1 MKLHVKAVLDTGAP
15 SSPPIR
21 ECQTNVILAQLLSIN
36 VNSLRT
42 NVTVREQALS
52 AIFPRIVSLVF
63 LYSF

>member
-1 MKLHVKAVLDTGAP
+1 MLRLCWTQARLHPL
-15 SSPPIR
+15 PIR

-42 NVTVREQALS
+42 NVTVGEQALS